1 MLNMRSKLCFLSKQ
15 NVQIALKEQTAKN
28 ILFAL
33 L

>member
-15 NVQIALKEQTAKN
+15 NVQAALKEQTAEN
-28 ILFAL
+28 ILFTL